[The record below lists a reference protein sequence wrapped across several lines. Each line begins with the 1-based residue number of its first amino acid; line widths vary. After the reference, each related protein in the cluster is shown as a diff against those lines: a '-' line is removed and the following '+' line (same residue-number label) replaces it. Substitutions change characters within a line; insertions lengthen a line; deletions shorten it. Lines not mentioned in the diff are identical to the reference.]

1 MTATHKFWPGQSTQS
16 ERREA
21 RRNIVLEDVGITA
34 ATLDR
39 YYLAVERLVP
49 ALDDVATEHELDDVI
64 ANWVQTEFEDGT
76 PLHLVGDALSGIHHF
91 EPFTRKRLPKS
102 WRLYGIWRK
111 YEIPCRAPPITQDL
125 CLAMAGWCIQHNEL
139 VMAGLLLPGF
149 HCLLRTGEILQ
160 LRPCDFVLDAI
171 SGVVSI
177 PSSKS
182 GVRNNSRESVIIK
195 DPCTL
200 EVVQAMLD
208 LRSAQGFPR
217 TPCWDKTG
225 SAFRSLFRKI
235 TEELDVLALNLRPYS
250 LRRGGAT
257 YEMQSHGLMERIL
270 IRGRWKNSNV
280 ARLYIC
286 EGLAMLPR
294 LTMSMRAKFLVARYS
309 SIFINEHQSFVDGGR
324 GKRRKTKVS

>member
-1 MTATHKFWPGQSTQS
+1 M
-16 ERREA
+16 
-21 RRNIVLEDVGITA
+21 
-34 ATLDR
+34 
-39 YYLAVERLVP
+39 P

-139 VMAGLLLPGF
+139 VMAGLLLLGF

-217 TPCWDKTG
+217 TPCWDKSG

-250 LRRGGAT
+250 LRRGG
-257 YEMQSHGLMERIL
+257 QLMRCNL
-270 IRGRWKNSNV
+270 MV
-280 ARLYIC
+280 
-286 EGLAMLPR
+286 
-294 LTMSMRAKFLVARYS
+294 
-309 SIFINEHQSFVDGGR
+309 
-324 GKRRKTKVS
+324 